1 MYIHCTSLRKRT
13 IPNTR
18 TMKEDKQS
26 RREFV
31 KQSSLL
37 AGGLVAAPFLSHAGG
52 YFNSVDD
59 TIKIALVGCGGRGTG
74 AAMQAMLTK
83 QNVKLV
89 AMADAFRDRLDSAY
103 AALTDE
109 NSEEGNVKAKVAVP
123 EANKFVGFDAYQKAI
138 ALADVVILT
147 TPPGFRPIH
156 FEEAIRQG
164 KHVFMEKPVA
174 TDPAGIQRVL
184 RAAEEAKKKKLNVV
198 VGLQRH
204 YQNSYRELFKRVKDG
219 MIGEITSGQVWWN
232 NDGVWVNMRKPGQTE
247 MEYQMR
253 NWYYFN
259 WLCGD
264 HINEQHIHNL
274 DVMNWFK
281 GDYPVKAFG
290 LGGRQ
295 VRTGKEYGEIYDHH
309 YVEYHYA
316 DGTILNSQCRHIK
329 GTYAI
334 VDEMFVGTK
343 GVVKCGAAEI
353 TNKGKALYKYDRKN
367 ENNPYQTEHDEL
379 FAAIAKGEYKFADA
393 ENGAKSTLTA
403 IMGRMA
409 TYSGQVIEWD
419 KALNSG
425 LSIMPTTFAWDADM
439 PVKPDANGFYP
450 VATPGVTRYFS

>member
-1 MYIHCTSLRKRT
+1 MRDNIHHS
-13 IPNTR
+13 
-18 TMKEDKQS
+18 S
-26 RREFV
+26 RRNFL
-31 KQSSLL
+31 KSTAL
-37 AGGLVAAPFLSHAGG
+37 ATGGLLTLPLVSDAG
-52 YFNSVDD
+52 YFTSVDD
-59 TIKIALVGCGGRGTG
+59 TIKIAIIGCGGRGTG
-74 AAMQAMLTK
+74 ATMQALLSK

-89 AMADAFRDRLDSAY
+89 AMADAFRDRLDECY
-103 AALTDE
+103 NALT
-109 NSEEGNVKAKVAVP
+109 SEDLSDWGLQGNVKDRVLVK
-123 EANKFVGFDAYQKAI
+123 EETKFVGFDGYQKAI
-138 ALADVVILT
+138 ALADVVILA

-156 FEEAIRQG
+156 FEEAIQQG

-174 TDPAGIQRVL
+174 VDPAGIKKVL
-184 RAAEEAKKKKLNVV
+184 DAAAIAKQKKLNVV

-204 YQNSYRELFKRVKDG
+204 YQNSYRELYKRVKDG

-232 NDGVWVNMRKPGQTE
+232 SEGVWVKMREANQTE

-264 HINEQHIHNL
+264 HINEQHIHNI

-281 GDYPVKAFG
+281 GAYPVKAQG

-309 YVEYHYA
+309 YVEFHYA
-316 DGTILNSQCRHIK
+316 DGSVMNSQCRHIK
-329 GTYAI
+329 GTYSI
-334 VDEMFVGTK
+334 VDEMIVGTK

-353 TNKGKALYKYDRKN
+353 VNNGKSLYKFDKKG

-379 FAAIAKGEYKFADA
+379 FAAIAKGEYKFQDA
-393 ENGAKSTLTA
+393 ENGAKATLTA

-409 TYSGQVIEWD
+409 TYSGQVMEWD
-419 KALNSG
+419 KVLNSG
-425 LSIMPTTFAWDADM
+425 ISIMPTRFAWDAEP

-450 VATPGVTRYFS
+450 IATPGVTKFFS

>member
-1 MYIHCTSLRKRT
+1 
-13 IPNTR
+13 
-18 TMKEDKQS
+18 MKEDKQS

-204 YQNSYRELFKRVKDG
+204 YQNSYRELYKRVKDG

-334 VDEMFVGTK
+334 VDEMLVGTK

-353 TNKGKALYKYDRKN
+353 TSKGKALYKYDRKN

-419 KALNSG
+419 KTLNSG

-450 VATPGVTRYFS
+450 IATPGVTRYFS